1 MANYSLRVNGRVVT
15 SDSWDPGQPVLYVL
29 RNSLGL
35 HGPKFGCGLGQ
46 CGACTVL
53 MDGKAVRSCMTPIRQ
68 AIGRTVT
75 TLEGLGTPEHPDRV
89 QAAFIAEQAAQCG
102 YCTNG
107 MIMTAKALL
116 SQAPHPTPDQV
127 KQALSHNLCR
137 CGTHTRIVSAVL
149 RAAKA

>member
-1 MANYSLRVNGRVVT
+1 MANFSFRLNGRVVT
-15 SDSWDPGQPVLYVL
+15 IDSWDPGQPVLYVL

-116 SQAPHPTPDQV
+116 SQTPHPTPEQI
-127 KQALSHNLCR
+127 KQGLAHNLCR
-137 CGTHTRIVSAVL
+137 CGTPTRIVNAVL

>member
-1 MANYSLRVNGRVVT
+1 MANFSLRVNGRVVT
-15 SDSWDPGQPVLYVL
+15 IDSWDPGQPVLYLL

-75 TLEGLGTPEHPDRV
+75 TLEGLGTPEHPDRL

-116 SQAPHPTPDQV
+116 SQTPHPTPEQI
-127 KQALSHNLCR
+127 KQGLAHNLCR
-137 CGTHTRIVSAVL
+137 CGTHTRIVNAVL

>member
-1 MANYSLRVNGRVVT
+1 MATYKFQLNGRATTV
-15 SDSWDPGQPVLYVL
+15 DSWDPAQPLLYVL
-29 RNSLGL
+29 RNELGL
-35 HGPKFGCGLGQ
+35 HGPKFGCGLAQ

-53 MDGKAVRSCMTPIRQ
+53 LDGKAVRSCVTPVRQ
-68 AIGRTVT
+68 AAGHAVT
-75 TLEGLGTPEHPDRV
+75 TLEGLGTPEAPDAV

-107 MIMTAKALL
+107 MIMSARALL
-116 SQAPHPTPDQV
+116 NQTPHPTPEQI
-127 KQALSHNLCR
+127 KQGLAHNLCR